1 METLI
6 LNEFYNV
13 VLPQIKSN
21 NLSID
26 GWGFNLE
33 FQTIIND
40 ENEFVNKYNYINYN
54 VDETLIINNTK
65 IFDDLLVKYTIKMY
79 ELITSS
85 EKLKKLENV
94 YYNGN
99 QKYIIDFIVSTLWTN
114 ETEDDFKNPI
124 NYIQNRINFLDNNLS
139 EYDNV
144 TYLENIDFFE
154 NASVKININLN
165 NPILETPYSFKP
177 SIVSVDNEST
187 FELPSIFFGISDNI
201 CYIYTIQGK
210 KIDKTE
216 LNSYQ
221 KKIIRILY
229 KVNKSVEDDYEF
241 ENIKDVSPSALVS
254 LTLFF
259 KVLRENN
266 IYDIRVVDYL
276 PLRYK
281 AKEEANRKK
290 LEYLKRKIKDE
301 DKLAETKRKFE
312 EEQIN
317 IQYNVTNKFI
327 RNFFRLENQLQSLE
341 ITNYPGE
348 LDINMRIKLNNN
360 ISNKDDI
367 LNLLSNMESNNSNI
381 KRI

>member
-13 VLPQIKSN
+13 VLPQIKNN

-26 GWGFNLE
+26 GWSFNLE

-40 ENEFVNKYNYINYN
+40 ENEFINKYNYTNFN

-65 IFDDLLVKYTIKMY
+65 IFDELLIKYTLKMY
-79 ELITSS
+79 YLIINSD
-85 EKLKKLENV
+85 KLKKLENV
-94 YYNGN
+94 YYKGN

-114 ETEDDFKNPI
+114 ATSEDLKNPI
-124 NYIQNRINFLDNNLS
+124 DYLKKRIEFFDNNLI
-139 EYDNV
+139 EYDNN

-154 NASVKININLN
+154 NGSIKINIELN

-177 SIVSVDNEST
+177 SIVSVDEESK
-187 FELPSIFFGISDNI
+187 FELPSIFFGISNNI
-201 CYIYTIQGK
+201 CYIYAVQNSKEKEENKFNK
-210 KIDKTE
+210 KI
-216 LNSYQ
+216 N
-221 KKIIRILY
+221 RILY
-229 KVNKSVEDDYEF
+229 KVNKNVVDDYEF

-254 LTLFF
+254 LTIFL
-259 KVLRENN
+259 KILKENN

-281 AKEEANRKK
+281 AKEEANRKR
-290 LEYLKRKIKDE
+290 LEYLKKKIKDE
-301 DKLAETKRKFE
+301 GVLEEECKKLE
-312 EEQIN
+312 EEQSN

-327 RNFFRLENQLQSLE
+327 RNFFRLEEQLQNLN
-341 ITNYPGE
+341 ITSYPNE
-348 LDINMRIKLNNN
+348 TDVNIHIKLNNN